1 MKKPIILCLPL
12 ALLGAGCAGS
22 GTNLVTST
30 GKIGLWTTTNVK
42 SGALYAQQDRLANPV
57 VNEVFG
63 TFAND
68 RHKVNNLARPTEDP
82 NPNNLSK
89 DIQDFM
95 TKTAGRSQATIDVL
109 KAVFNRDIMIADL
122 SKAGPGAYLGV
133 QTNGATGSMGG
144 GRELTDDVVDISL
157 GAVFGT
163 TISDLGLAPA
173 DGKNIP
179 TLTSDNVGS
188 GGKRFTNTFPYIG
201 APR

>member
-1 MKKPIILCLPL
+1 MKKTILLSL
-12 ALLGAGCAGS
+12 SLSVIAVGCTGS
-22 GTNLVTST
+22 GAPAFTST
-30 GKIGLWTTTNVK
+30 GKIGVWTTTNVK
-42 SGALYAQQDRLANPV
+42 SGAVYVQQDRLANPV

-68 RHKVNNLARPTEDP
+68 RHKLNNLAAPPQDATV
-82 NPNNLSK
+82 LAK

-109 KAVFNRDIMIADL
+109 KAIFKKDIMVADL
-122 SKAGPGAYLGV
+122 SQPGTGAYLGV
-133 QTNGATGSMGG
+133 QTNGATGSKGG

-173 DGKNIP
+173 DGKNI
-179 TLTSDNVGS
+179 TTITSDNVGS
-188 GGKRFTNTFPYIG
+188 GGKRFTATFPYIG
-201 APR
+201 TPR